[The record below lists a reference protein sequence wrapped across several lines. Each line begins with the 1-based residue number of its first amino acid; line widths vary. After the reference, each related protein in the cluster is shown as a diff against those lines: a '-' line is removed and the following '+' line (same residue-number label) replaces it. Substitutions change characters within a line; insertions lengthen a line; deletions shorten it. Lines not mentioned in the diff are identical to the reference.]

1 MNQPA
6 AIDLFCGAGGMSLG
20 FRNAGFRIAGA
31 YDSWTPAVAACQR
44 NMRHGKILDLADAEA
59 AAEAILAA
67 NPGGADA
74 VCGGPPC
81 QDFSQAGKRIE
92 GARADLT
99 GSFAKL
105 VIALDPG
112 RFVMENVP
120 RAQTSEAWARAK
132 EDLESAGYGVTEIVL
147 DASRFGVPQKRK
159 RLFAFGAKA
168 EGEAGRFLDA
178 LEESRADRDLTVR
191 EALGDGIGVDH
202 YYRHPRNYS
211 RRAVFSVDEPSPT
224 IRSVN
229 RPVPPNYAG
238 NHLDSADP
246 AGVRSLTIA
255 ERSLIQTFPPW
266 WRWRS
271 ESGRFSKTAVETLIG
286 NAVPVKLAEAVARA
300 VMAAMADSRESACK
314 SEPPAS

>member
-1 MNQPA
+1 MSSPA
-6 AIDLFCGAGGMSLG
+6 VIDLFCGAGGMGLG

-31 YDSWTPAVAACQR
+31 YDSWTPAIAACQR
-44 NMRHGKILDLADAEA
+44 NMRHGKILDLADPAA

-67 NPGGADA
+67 NPKGADV

-81 QDFSQAGKRIE
+81 QDFSIAGKRVE
-92 GARADLT
+92 GARANLT

-120 RAQTSEAWARAK
+120 RAMSSDAWARAK
-132 EDLESAGYGVTEIVL
+132 ETLERAGYGVTERVL

-159 RLFAFGAKA
+159 RMFAFGAKA
-168 EGEAGRFLDA
+168 EGEAGRFWSALDA
-178 LEESRADRDLTVR
+178 ERSERDLTVR
-191 EALGDGIGVDH
+191 EALGDAIGVDH
-202 YYRHPRNYS
+202 YYRHPRSYA
-211 RRAVFSVDEPSPT
+211 RRGVFSVDEPSPT

-229 RPVPPNYAG
+229 RPVPPNYPG
-238 NHLDSADP
+238 NHLDSANP
-246 AGVRSLTIA
+246 AEARALTIA

-271 ESGRFSKTAVETLIG
+271 ESGKLSVSAIETLIG
-286 NAVPVKLAEAVARA
+286 NAVPVNMAAAVARA
-300 VMAAMADSRESACK
+300 VRSAMEDSPGE
-314 SEPPAS
+314 